1 MGPTERGTSSSRVPP
16 AARHFDASAD
26 VYERSRPEYPPE
38 MVVFLGNEFEFGPG
52 VRVLDVGAGTGK
64 LSRALHGTGVDLTA
78 VEPLE
83 GMREVFRREL
93 PDVPVIDGSAEE
105 LPCADASFDLIVV
118 GQAFHWFHA
127 PSALREMARV
137 LRPRGGLAL
146 IWNTRDE
153 TTPWVKRFSELL
165 EPYRT
170 DTPGYR
176 SGAWRAAFRGSAF
189 TRLTHRTFRWVLLQD
204 RDGVVDRALSVSF
217 IAGLPKAEK
226 TQVAHRVRDLLDQ
239 DPLTRGRDRIAFP
252 YTTDVYFSRK
262 K

>member
-1 MGPTERGTSSSRVPP
+1 M
-16 AARHFDASAD
+16 
-26 VYERSRPEYPPE
+26 
-38 MVVFLGNEFEFGPG
+38 
-52 VRVLDVGAGTGK
+52 
-64 LSRALHGTGVDLTA
+64 
-78 VEPLE
+78 
-83 GMREVFRREL
+83 FRREL

-165 EPYRT
+165 EPNPDGYPRRSLRCVASGVSGIRLHAVYAS
-170 DTPGYR
+170 DLPMGATPR
-176 SGAWRAAFRGSAF
+176 SRRC
-189 TRLTHRTFRWVLLQD
+189 L
-204 RDGVVDRALSVSF
+204 VDRALSVSF